1 MATTNNHDGLGSNDR
16 TMKAMRV
23 NEFGGPEA
31 IVMEE
36 VPMPRPGAGEVLVRV
51 HAAGVGPWD
60 GWIRSGHSV
69 LPQPLPLTLGSDVS
83 GDVVAV
89 GSGPSGLLPGDPVY
103 GVTNK
108 RFTDGYAEYALCRAE
123 MIAPKPETLSHVDAA
138 SVPVI
143 AATAFQALFVHG
155 GGQAGQ
161 SVVVHG
167 AAGNVGRFA
176 VQFAKDAGMRV
187 VATARGDEGRELKR
201 LGADVVLID
210 SLSSDE
216 KVDLAVDLVGGDS
229 QAALFGLL
237 KRGGCLVSAVS
248 QPDASAAEAA
258 GVKASFM
265 LVDVDTETLTRVAAM
280 FDDGD
285 LVTQVGS
292 VLPLEEAVTAH
303 QMLEGMVPR
312 APGKIVLTVS
322 L

>member
-1 MATTNNHDGLGSNDR
+1 MSTTNNHSLGSNDQ
-16 TMKAMRV
+16 TMNAMRV
-23 NEFGGPEA
+23 HEFGGPEA
-31 IVMEE
+31 IAMEE
-36 VPMPRPGAGEVLVRV
+36 VPIPRPCEGEVLVRV

-60 GWIRSGHSV
+60 GWIRSGNSV

-83 GDVVAV
+83 GEVVAV

-108 RFTDGYAEYALCRAE
+108 RFTDGYAEYAICRAE

-143 AATAFQALFVHG
+143 AATAFQAIFSHG
-155 GGQAGQ
+155 AGKPGQ
-161 SVVVHG
+161 SVLVHG

-187 VATARGDEGRELKR
+187 VATVRGDEGRELKR

-210 SLSSDE
+210 SLLFDE
-216 KVDLAVDLVGGDS
+216 KVDLAVDLVGGES
-229 QAALFGLL
+229 QTALFGLL
-237 KRGGCLVSAVS
+237 KRGGRLVSAVTE
-248 QPDASAAEAA
+248 PDASAAEAA

-265 LVDVDTETLTRVAAM
+265 LVDVDTETLTRVTAM
-280 FDDGD
+280 FDGGD
-285 LVTQVGS
+285 LVTQVGT

-303 QMLEGMVPR
+303 QMLEGSVPR
-312 APGKIVLTVS
+312 APGKIVLSVS